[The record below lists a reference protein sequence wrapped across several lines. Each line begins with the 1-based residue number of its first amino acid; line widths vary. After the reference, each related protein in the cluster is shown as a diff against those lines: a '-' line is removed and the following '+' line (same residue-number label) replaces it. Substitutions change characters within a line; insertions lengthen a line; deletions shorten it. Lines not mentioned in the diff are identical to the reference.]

1 MYTEEDRALEARL
14 DRQWEKGQRFI
25 QAFRRTLPSG
35 SKLARSID
43 RGDYWSEI
51 ATWARR
57 EGYDDFA
64 TAVDLMILDY
74 NARVPDFQEH

>member
-1 MYTEEDRALEARL
+1 MHTEEDRALEARL
-14 DRQWEKGQRFI
+14 DRQWEKGQQMI
-25 QAFRRTLPSG
+25 QAVRRTLPAG

-57 EGYDDFA
+57 EGYHDLA
-64 TAVDLMILDY
+64 TALDRMILDY
-74 NARVPDFQEH
+74 NAQVPDFQEH

>member
-1 MYTEEDRALEARL
+1 METQEDRELEARL
-14 DRQWEKGQRFI
+14 NRQWEKGQQFI
-25 QAFRRTLPSG
+25 QAFRRTLPPG

-57 EGYDDFA
+57 EGYKDFA
-64 TAVDLMILDY
+64 SAIDQAILDY
-74 NARVPDFQEH
+74 NAQVPDFQEH